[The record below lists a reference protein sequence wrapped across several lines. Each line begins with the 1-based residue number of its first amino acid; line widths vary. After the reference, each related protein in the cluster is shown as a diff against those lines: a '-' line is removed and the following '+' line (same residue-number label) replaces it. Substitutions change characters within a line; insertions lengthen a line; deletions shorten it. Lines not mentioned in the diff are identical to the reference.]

1 MGGEETGGGDGV
13 TRQSEKGRGPSR
25 ERVDQGG
32 VVDWAT
38 LHTDM
43 DGDLRLLTGRRNVDG
58 DWSGLFVRRVDSVI
72 QGYC

>member
-1 MGGEETGGGDGV
+1 L
-13 TRQSEKGRGPSR
+13 TR
-25 ERVDQGG
+25 GG

-38 LHTDM
+38 LHTVLADTSTKNADM